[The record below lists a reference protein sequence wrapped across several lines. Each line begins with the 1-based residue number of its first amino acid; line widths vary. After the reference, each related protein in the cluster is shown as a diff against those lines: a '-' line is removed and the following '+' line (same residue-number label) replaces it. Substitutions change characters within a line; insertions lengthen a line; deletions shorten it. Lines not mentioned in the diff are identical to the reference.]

1 MHVKC
6 ITFKRPKSIT
16 LQNKLL
22 KLIVTKFS
30 MLDVVWLQGL
40 KSIQKGII
48 KGRTLF
54 HFNVT

>member
-1 MHVKC
+1 MYVKC

-22 KLIVTKFS
+22 KLIVTKCS